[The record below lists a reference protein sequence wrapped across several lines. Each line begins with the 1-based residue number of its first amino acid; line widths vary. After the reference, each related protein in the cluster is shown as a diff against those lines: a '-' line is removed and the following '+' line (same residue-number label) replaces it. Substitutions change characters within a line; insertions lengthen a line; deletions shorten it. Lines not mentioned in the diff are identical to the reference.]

1 MCGNQIRD
9 GMQKTWELTPYSLLN
24 LIGSLILE
32 KIAGKNRENNMMKIL
47 GTKQRRETL
56 YRVRID
62 REDIIAWLRQQNGGI
77 PSNANFWIGHDWA

>member
-1 MCGNQIRD
+1 
-9 GMQKTWELTPYSLLN
+9 
-24 LIGSLILE
+24 
-32 KIAGKNRENNMMKIL
+32 MMKIL

-77 PSNANFWIGHDWA
+77 PSNANFWIGHDWSGSRAESDDEFESLEPDIVIFQ